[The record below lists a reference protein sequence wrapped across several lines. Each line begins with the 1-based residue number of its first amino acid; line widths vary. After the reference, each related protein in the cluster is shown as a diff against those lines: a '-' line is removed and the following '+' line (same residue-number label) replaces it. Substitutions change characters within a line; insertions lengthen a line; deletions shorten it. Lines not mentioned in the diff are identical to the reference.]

1 MALVVVWRRESK
13 TARKR
18 QPSAP
23 SEHDARRDLQVE
35 LVGTQ
40 MAYDLAGPRAEDLH
54 RWGKAKLG

>member
-1 MALVVVWRRESK
+1 MEQARLARPARER
-13 TARKR
+13 TA

-54 RWGKAKLG
+54 RWGKPKLG